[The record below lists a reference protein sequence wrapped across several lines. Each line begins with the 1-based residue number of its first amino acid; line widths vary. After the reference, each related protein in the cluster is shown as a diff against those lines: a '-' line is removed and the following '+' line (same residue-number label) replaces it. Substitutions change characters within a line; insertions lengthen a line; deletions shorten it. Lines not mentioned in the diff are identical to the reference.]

1 MAARDNLTEMQAL
14 REQGLSVKQIGAR
27 FGISDSRAT
36 QRLGPS
42 RGKLRIEKPCDL
54 CKQTYTAHAPNSHYC
69 PTCRVVMDRLQHNA
83 SQRKRRGTVEK
94 ITQTIP
100 ADDSDLKPRAPL
112 PEPDPECY
120 RVGLLKI
127 AIMILGRTYEDITSD
142 AKNITDEIR
151 SEALDWWYSTAPD
164 FYEDIGTTLP
174 MPHLSDHT
182 YQPELFA

>member
-14 REQGLSVKQIGAR
+14 RAQGLSVKQIGAR
-27 FGISDSRAT
+27 YGISDARVCKLIGKMKVKPRCTRCGEIFTAT
-36 QRLGPS
+36 KASAL
-42 RGKLRIEKPCDL
+42 
-54 CKQTYTAHAPNSHYC
+54 YC
-69 PTCRVVMDRLQHNA
+69 PTCRTAMDQRQSNA
-83 SQRKRRGTVEK
+83 ANRKRMGDMERT
-94 ITQTIP
+94 TQTIP

-151 SEALDWWYSTAPD
+151 SDALDWWYSTAPD

-174 MPHLSDHT
+174 MPHLNSRT